1 VCKILSLGGVQQKPL
16 CVINLDRY
24 FDGTIAQLQRASEEG
39 LLYGAC
45 DEYFHVEE
53 DVGSALEWSLREY
66 KRLQAQK
73 LASQQ
78 SGGEEWVNAEG
89 GSDMEPTKIFH

>member
-1 VCKILSLGGVQQKPL
+1 MCKILALGGVQQKPL

-45 DEYFHVEE
+45 EEYFHVEE
-53 DVGSALEWSLREY
+53 DVERALAWSLEEY
-66 KRLQAQK
+66 ERLHS
-73 LASQQ
+73 LNQQ
-78 SGGEEWVNAEG
+78 QLSGEEWANAEG
-89 GSDMEPTKIFH
+89 GSNTESTKLFH